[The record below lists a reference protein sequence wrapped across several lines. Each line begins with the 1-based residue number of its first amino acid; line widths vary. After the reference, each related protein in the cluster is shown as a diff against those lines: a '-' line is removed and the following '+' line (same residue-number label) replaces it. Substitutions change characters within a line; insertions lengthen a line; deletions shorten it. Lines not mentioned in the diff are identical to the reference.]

1 VSPDAGGV
9 GEARGGRVRKW
20 PPSGT
25 VAGGIGRKCVFYNGF
40 VGSVPKGVVVNP
52 KFKVVESDHVLI
64 SDVRDV
70 HPLGTLAD
78 TPYNSYL
85 ITTQP
90 QPNKLMGGDP

>member
-1 VSPDAGGV
+1 MPSDAGAA
-9 GEARGGRVRKW
+9 GEARGGRGA
-20 PPSGT
+20 SGRRL
-25 VAGGIGRKCVFYNGF
+25 GQLRRIGRKCVFYNGF

-52 KFKVVESDHVLI
+52 KFKVVESDHFLI

>member
-1 VSPDAGGV
+1 MLDAGGA
-9 GEARGGRVRKW
+9 GEARGGRGA
-20 PPSGT
+20 SGRPLEQLR
-25 VAGGIGRKCVFYNGF
+25 GGIGRKCVVYNGF

-52 KFKVVESDHVLI
+52 KFKVVESDHFLI

>member
-1 VSPDAGGV
+1 MLPGAGGA
-9 GEARGGRVRKW
+9 GEALGGAQ
-20 PPSGT
+20 
-25 VAGGIGRKCVFYNGF
+25 VAALWNSCGGIGRKCVFYNGF

-52 KFKVVESDHVLI
+52 KFKVVESDHFLI
-64 SDVRDV
+64 GDVRDV

>member
-1 VSPDAGGV
+1 MGSWSAV
-9 GEARGGRVRKW
+9 GEGRGGRGA
-20 PPSGT
+20 SGRLLEQLR
-25 VAGGIGRKCVFYNGF
+25 GIGRKCAFYNGF
-40 VGSVPKGVVVNP
+40 VRSVPKGVVVNP
-52 KFKVVESDHVLI
+52 KFKVVESDHFLI